1 LISKDIYRFVSKRW
15 QGEAGYHQ
23 VLIIA
28 VPLIFSTAG
37 IAIQQFVDR
46 MFLAWYSSEA
56 IAATMPAG
64 IINYTIINL
73 FIGTAAYVSTFVAQY
88 WGAGLHDRIGPI
100 VWQGFYIAIFAGVV
114 HLLFIPGAGPFFHM
128 IGHAPEVQKL
138 EIIYFQIICLGSGF
152 VVANAVIAGF
162 FTGLGKTMPVM
173 VVGIMGN
180 IINMIL
186 NYFLIFGNWFFPELG
201 VSGAAIATVAS
212 NVLSFLVFSF
222 LFFKHIDTKRY
233 RILSGWKFDISLL
246 LRLLRF
252 GLPSGVQFF
261 LGMIGFALFILLIGR
276 LGTVELAATSIAF
289 NINMLGFMPMTGLG
303 MAVMIL
309 VGQYQGKRQPDLS
322 ERSVYS
328 GFYLANIYMISIA
341 LAYVLIPGIFL
352 WPFAVKADPASFKQI
367 EALVIVLLRFV
378 AVYSVFDGMNIIF
391 ASGIKGAGDTRF
403 VMVMMFIFSIFG
415 LTIPTY
421 IALIVL
427 KLSLYVAWM
436 IITIYIIILSF
447 AFLFRFL
454 GGKWK
459 KMLVIE
465 TKPKVASDST
475 TADYATAP
483 E

>member
-1 LISKDIYRFVSKRW
+1 
-15 QGEAGYHQ
+15 
-23 VLIIA
+23 
-28 VPLIFSTAG
+28 
-37 IAIQQFVDR
+37 VDR

-64 IINYTIINL
+64 VINYTIINL

-114 HLLFIPGAGPFFHM
+114 HLLFIPGAGPFFRM
-128 IGHAPEVQKL
+128 IGHTPEVQEL

-152 VVANAVIAGF
+152 VVANAVFAGF

-173 VVGIMGN
+173 VVGILGN
-180 IINMIL
+180 IFNMVL

-222 LFFKHIDTKRY
+222 LFFGHIDTKRY
-233 RILSGWKFDISLL
+233 RLLSGWKFDISLL

-261 LGMIGFALFILLIGR
+261 LGMIGFALFILLVGR
-276 LGTVELAATSIAF
+276 LGTVELAATSITF

-352 WPFAVKADPASFKQI
+352 WPFSVKADAVSFRQI
-367 EALVIVLLRFV
+367 EMLVIVLLRFV

-391 ASGIKGAGDTRF
+391 ASGVKGAGDTRF
-403 VMVMMFIFSIFG
+403 VMVMMLVFSIFG

-421 IALIVL
+421 VALVVL
-427 KLSLYVAWM
+427 NLSLYVAWM

-465 TKPKVASDST
+465 TKPIVASDST
-475 TADYATAP
+475 TADYATASK
-483 E
+483 